1 MLLHIIFVITKDDLG
16 KRSKEFEYVQKMAQ
30 FFKKWIKDTFSVDVD
45 IKCDEMVTQK
55 QGLLRRLD
63 TSTLL
68 DDHRSR
74 GQDTFHFYL
83 CHFRPM
89 WTDCIACEG
98 YYAENFGMVLWK
110 KPQDENDISFL
121 AQRNCAAVSHE
132 LAHEFLQQKKIK
144 KQAELVHDVWTR
156 HTLDSHPFEQY
167 GENFE
172 KTDKD
177 PYFMTIDA
185 SGFRS

>member
-1 MLLHIIFVITKDDLG
+1 
-16 KRSKEFEYVQKMAQ
+16 
-30 FFKKWIKDTFSVDVD
+30 
-45 IKCDEMVTQK
+45 
-55 QGLLRRLD
+55 
-63 TSTLL
+63 
-68 DDHRSR
+68 
-74 GQDTFHFYL
+74 
-83 CHFRPM
+83 M

>member
-1 MLLHIIFVITKDDLG
+1 MRANLNHSLFLVMLLHFIFVITKDDLG

-45 IKCDEMVTQK
+45 IKFDEMVTQK

-89 WTDCIACEG
+89 WTDCIACEIG
-98 YYAENFGMVLWK
+98 
-110 KPQDENDISFL
+110 
-121 AQRNCAAVSHE
+121 R
-132 LAHEFLQQKKIK
+132 AH
-144 KQAELVHDVWTR
+144 V
-156 HTLDSHPFEQY
+156 
-167 GENFE
+167 
-172 KTDKD
+172 
-177 PYFMTIDA
+177 
-185 SGFRS
+185 